1 MFSKKFKLETET
13 EKKIY
18 KIVKDLCDKKEART
32 ILTTYTYYIN
42 LEEEKYSVM
51 VSGRTVIVVNS
62 DITYRD
68 QFRTEFCTALAKII
82 RERAN
87 KDIAEIKLNIE
98 NRELS
103 MLDRIIN
110 KLSGDSEN
118 NEKEDSENDQNF
130 GEVIIHG

>member
-1 MFSKKFKLETET
+1 MFSKKFRLETET

-32 ILTTYTYYIN
+32 ILTDYTYYIN

-51 VSGRTVIVVNS
+51 VSGRTVIIVNS
-62 DITYRD
+62 DITFRD
-68 QFRTEFCTALAKII
+68 QFRTDFCTALAKII
-82 RERAN
+82 GERAN
-87 KDIAEIKLNIE
+87 KDITEIKLNIE

-118 NEKEDSENDQNF
+118 NEKECSENDQNF
-130 GEVIIHG
+130 GEVIIPG